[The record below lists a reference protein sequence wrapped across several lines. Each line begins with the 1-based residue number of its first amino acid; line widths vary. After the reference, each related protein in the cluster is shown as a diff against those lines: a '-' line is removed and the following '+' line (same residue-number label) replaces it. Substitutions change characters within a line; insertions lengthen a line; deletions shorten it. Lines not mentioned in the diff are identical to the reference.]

1 MYFNGCICGRGS
13 ISDGVVIH
21 SRCTS
26 CFQGCGC
33 INYYCVETI
42 IHLINGDVFWY
53 DVVVGWWGRCL
64 CFRIGSALG
73 DCNCK
78 QPTQQ
83 SSKLSTKSSNQQ
95 CNEPKLEPYKIEWT
109 DSEQLR
115 IEVMKYKYPTPWY

>member
-1 MYFNGCICGRGS
+1 MVMLLTA
-13 ISDGVVIH
+13 GVAELFV
-21 SRCTS
+21 SKVV
-26 CFQGCGC
+26 GCGC
-33 INYYCVETI
+33 INYHCVKTI

-64 CFRIGSALG
+64 CVRIGGALG

-95 CNEPKLEPYKIEWT
+95 CNEPKLEPTKLNGLT
-109 DSEQLR
+109 LNN
-115 IEVMKYKYPTPWY
+115 KN